1 MIKKTVL
8 SSSIIYSYNVYVSKY
23 DMSHVKID
31 DKKTIKQNN
40 TRCPY
45 AHAIIIL

>member
-1 MIKKTVL
+1 M
-8 SSSIIYSYNVYVSKY
+8 SYDLFIYVSEY
-23 DMSHVKID
+23 DISHMKRD
-31 DKKTIKQNN
+31 DKNPMKQNN